1 MMRTKSEEL
10 SQFKSLTLELVE
22 LSKIED
28 LSVESK
34 NVIKDLTIALKYQI
48 EYSIMNEILKE
59 SESVKELVPTIDEM
73 INRIKTFKANIYENF
88 NNSGKEVMDL
98 SDRIKL
104 LTMEKNLRRLN
115 EIRETVETRSFNS
128 YINAMNNQISSSN
141 DLVIIIKSVL
151 SDGYNEYF
159 SKLLIND
166 GKVNENIMMLIY
178 SIMKDKSLFKELKEY
193 IDKEHEV
200 SMLKKD
206 YEQDEKNL
214 EMFYKCRDYENEF
227 RRYIVLT
234 SRMNEYDTLEG
245 ELNDSISVSSSKIN
259 DLSNQKYSRV
269 FFNSKIKKLEAD
281 VYKKKDR
288 LEIIHH
294 QREELSLLEEKLIS
308 LGFGPIISSFKT
320 EIGQMESVYDKFV
333 MYIKTKMN
341 TNLFDVDGFIVSFK
355 ERMRKKRIDLIT
367 NERKLPTVL
376 KDDSNLAIKLIDN
389 YHDDIEKIVDLYNVD
404 EDMSKLVAFY
414 VLNLLCAAKKLDYTD
429 LNDIYVSEESVDETF
444 RRLEDCLN
452 KDVEK
457 INEEV
462 HNLEENITS
471 VMRKAG

>member
-48 EYSIMNEILKE
+48 EYSIMNELLKE
-59 SESVKELVPTIDEM
+59 SESIKELVPTIDEM

-115 EIRETVETRSFNS
+115 EIRGTVETRSFNS

-141 DLVIIIKSVL
+141 DLVIIINSVL

-200 SMLKKD
+200 SMLKND

-214 EMFYKCRDYENEF
+214 EMFYKCRDYEDEF
-227 RRYIVLT
+227 KRYIVLT

-245 ELNDSISVSSSKIN
+245 ELNDSISTSSSKIA
-259 DLSNQKYSRV
+259 DLSSQKYSKV
-269 FFNSKIKKLEAD
+269 FFNSKIKKLETD
-281 VYKKKDR
+281 VCKKKDR
-288 LEIIHH
+288 LERIHH

-308 LGFGPIISSFKT
+308 LGFGPIINSFKT
-320 EIGQMESVYDKFV
+320 EIGQMASVYDKFV
-333 MYIKTKMN
+333 LYIKTKMN
-341 TNLFDVDGFIVSFK
+341 TNLFDVNGFIVSFK
-355 ERMRKKRIDLIT
+355 ERMRKKRIDLIA
-367 NERKLPTVL
+367 NERKLPTIL
-376 KDDSNLAIKLIDN
+376 KGDSNLAIKLIDN
-389 YHDDIEKIVDLYNVD
+389 FHDDIEKIVDLYNID

-414 VLNLLCAAKKLDYTD
+414 VLNLLCSAKKLDYTD
-429 LNDIYVSEESVDETF
+429 LDDVYVSEESVDETF

-452 KDVEK
+452 KDLEK

-471 VMRKAG
+471 VMRKAD